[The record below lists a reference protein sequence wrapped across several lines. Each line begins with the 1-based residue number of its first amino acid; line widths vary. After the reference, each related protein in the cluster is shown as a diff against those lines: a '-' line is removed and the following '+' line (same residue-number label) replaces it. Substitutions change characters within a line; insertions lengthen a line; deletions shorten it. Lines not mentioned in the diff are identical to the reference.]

1 VPAAALD
8 EAVEALVA
16 AVVKPLPGAVSETLA
31 LIASAASGVGFETQL
46 AVERAAQLRRIS
58 SLAALSAQ
66 G

>member
-1 VPAAALD
+1 
-8 EAVEALVA
+8 
-16 AVVKPLPGAVSETLA
+16 VSETLA
-31 LIASAASGVGFETQL
+31 LIASAATGPSLDAQL